1 MRRLLLL
8 VMTGA
13 LLVACG
19 GPAALGPLPKPKK
32 VQGIDATPTTAAEDL
47 AAVNLP
53 RARGATTTSVA
64 IGPGTMRIDGTVTGP
79 AGPVGDAVVHL
90 ERLVGD
96 AFASVDV
103 PTDAQGNWNVE
114 HVIGGRWRI
123 RAYRAPSLAQ
133 VGATV
138 LFLAGTH
145 PEPVRLEVE
154 EFQGVFVERA
164 LAPDPPVVGQQLAL
178 TVRLVSK
185 LVDAG
190 GTVRST
196 AVSGATVQLSGS
208 STNWSATGPVVA
220 TTDGNGDAAFR
231 LLCRSEGQHPLLA
244 VTDTGSHELA
254 LPACVLPAP
263 ETTTTTSVPGSGGST
278 TTSRPG
284 TTSTVP
290 RPTASIS
297 STTSTTRPR

>member
-1 MRRLLLL
+1 
-8 VMTGA
+8 
-13 LLVACG
+13 
-19 GPAALGPLPKPKK
+19 
-32 VQGIDATPTTAAEDL
+32 
-47 AAVNLP
+47 
-53 RARGATTTSVA
+53 
-64 IGPGTMRIDGTVTGP
+64 
-79 AGPVGDAVVHL
+79 
-90 ERLVGD
+90 
-96 AFASVDV
+96 
-103 PTDAQGNWNVE
+103 
-114 HVIGGRWRI
+114 
-123 RAYRAPSLAQ
+123 
-133 VGATV
+133 
-138 LFLAGTH
+138 
-145 PEPVRLEVE
+145 
-154 EFQGVFVERA
+154 
-164 LAPDPPVVGQQLAL
+164 VVGQQLAL

-244 VTDTGSHELA
+244 VTDSGSHELA